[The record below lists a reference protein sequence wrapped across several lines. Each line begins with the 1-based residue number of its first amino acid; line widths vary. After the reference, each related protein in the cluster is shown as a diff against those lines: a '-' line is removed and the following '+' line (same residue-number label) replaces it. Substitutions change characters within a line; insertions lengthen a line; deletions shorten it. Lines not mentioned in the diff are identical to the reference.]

1 MDSLWGLS
9 EGPGVSAESSST
21 RRQGTPERR
30 RSSLSF
36 LAPEDAD
43 GSARPLVPARSE
55 PSLSALSCV
64 ANPPPRDEAP
74 ASPLPQWWTSLES
87 AALAAASPAP
97 GLSAGSP
104 ESSPGLPLARRHSSP
119 HAPASSHSST
129 KTHFCL
135 ADTEEKELLRS
146 PPAASPTTPT
156 SPLSRSS
163 FPSSLSFSPSSLSP
177 SSRPSSPSLSS
188 APAASVDLE
197 PDTFSARPRA
207 AFFCSPLVYAS
218 PRGGD
223 SRGLEPPP
231 SEGGRAGGPTTP
243 VQGRPEG
250 AAPAILLPHLGK
262 AASGVSAQANSQ
274 ALSSSRGDSRSSGPV
289 SGTLSPLT
297 LPAPPLSP
305 LSPVS
310 AGASVSYLHSPLIS
324 LPPPAGAAAT
334 TALALGAFPVIAQVT
349 DGVVLFPAYSPP
361 PWVQAFEL
369 ARWRFGDA
377 DDRQAWTVKQ
387 MRFVL
392 DNRLFPLPTDAAV
405 TPSETKTQDTLSL
418 PASLDAATTAA
429 SQRDLLISATPDGV
443 KEDLTARAPGD
454 PAPGDTLAGDTLA
467 GGASSPSGLR
477 RRPAPVVVVEFGSAQ
492 SPSAAS
498 LETAVATLE
507 AYFRGDK
514 PGPGPV
520 GGERERRHS
529 FSFSPRVGATHAGG
543 GGSAGSLFS
552 LGYGGNPLVR
562 RRSSS
567 NLDAG
572 ELRGEKK
579 GEASVVGSS
588 ALPAFSCSSPEVVYS
603 ALKSA
608 IRFGVPDG
616 LKKTIWL
623 VANNAWE
630 FLKGHPQLYKNA
642 LQQTFGDK
650 VPATLKGKCPTF
662 SAGVLGLQ
670 EDISGKQTR
679 LKDFEF
685 ETDTPLA
692 AWRASGCG
700 DEALSRG
707 EFFADLT
714 ESTADLLRNWFA
726 LTPRHGPADGHH
738 GPQAAPGATP
748 RWLALLKGRRQKL
761 GSNPLGQAIRNDL
774 NFWPAPPSPL
784 GEPGLRGRS
793 GSPGG
798 DRGFARGEKA
808 GDKARGAVALL
819 HGLGSFRSG
828 ELYGETSPSSSDTG
842 PGRFDRDLRKIDE
855 DRDSVPGST
864 SARGPAAEHLEAP
877 EKKEG
882 GQERREH
889 EGGGRGGPTSD
900 DSPGFAGQESPAWHG
915 RMEADVEALQQARRG
930 EGTTGRGKLFLD
942 YIKHR
947 PETTGEESA
956 DMERQATLAKEL
968 FGRRDSTEVQD
979 FRRYMRETHHRHMR
993 HAERM
998 RRARERSRERLTTS
1012 VAFCTLSQYQAA
1024 ADSSPWAPRRFNT
1037 GSSLDSLSS
1046 LAAPSPAG
1054 TPWALERNASQESVL
1069 PHLRSPAYSDYH
1081 LFRAQASLK
1090 KLGAGDNKRRGRLRL
1105 PWMAAAWPDA
1115 PNKPQEGEARTL
1127 EAGTLESG
1135 LFSAAQTSEPERKS
1149 FFGWKKKDTRDA
1161 GRAGKEPF
1169 ASDLRG
1175 DRNPLYRASSSPL
1188 GFNPPVHAKTGV
1200 EGSGGVGTGP
1210 ATPSSSRLPWRRSG
1224 TVSGE
1229 GHLGGKQAGPAWLL
1243 SKGKSLEGG
1252 WLLKSNSSQ
1261 TEVRQP
1267 LGSAPVSQ
1275 EEGKDADAPAM
1286 VAKDKGFL
1294 PAPVGDQGPHA
1305 PGSASSGS
1313 FSGAVKGSGASGG
1326 TPRSGQEVGP
1336 VASLSPQG
1344 RESWGEGS
1352 GDRGDRDRPGGRGRD
1367 ATTERQSSVFASLAF
1382 LEGRGADDT
1391 AKKKKNFGF
1400 FRRLFHQNPF
1410 GHGSRRTTTD
1420 EGPHEGDREPEGGF
1434 GARAQ
1439 TPGPRDP
1446 SLQETEAWPPRLS
1459 ESREEGESAETG
1471 ARTKPGGASR
1481 PHNGILASCACCC
1494 AANVDAR
1501 PVGPHGAS
1509 ETREG
1514 PSDMLSRGFIRA
1526 FSQKGGDRGASWG
1539 REKREAEERPEDA
1552 AVFQLPPSVCF
1563 AADSASQLSASQLSA
1578 SQLSA
1583 SQLSA
1588 SQLSASQRSAHWLGV
1603 CPSTTVSSS
1612 ALLVRRGP
1620 RQEQG
1625 EAWAS
1630 SPASPTSFG
1639 GPTEDAGLAGP
1650 GRGDLAKSKEKPE
1663 KRHRLLVGL
1672 RRHKK
1677 AGAKAET
1684 RASALAG
1691 TGDSSLSMEHSSTPG
1706 EGSSG
1711 GAASDKARQPVP
1723 LHVFPAS
1730 PVFSAAGCLVHPPSP
1745 AGQPARLPG
1754 LAASASPL
1762 WQALHHVPA
1771 ASGEQDMEY
1780 RRRLKKADVYEVE
1793 DVTDFHVLLTES
1805 GKEKAR
1811 RLLWCLNALHGT
1823 VEFCPVLP
1831 PLTCVLL
1838 LYFDEDVAYLI
1849 LHCLLKKAVQRER
1862 SHEPPLVPMKRKDF
1876 VRFVK
1881 IVTATIAQRLPRLY
1895 SHLRSL
1901 TIDLA
1906 AWVARGVQD
1915 GFARMLP
1922 FDFVLRIY
1930 GAFLFEGANVFY
1942 RYCVAL
1948 LKLLEP
1954 SLLNCADHESAEDVL
1969 YNCGDDP
1976 AVTLSGLTKAAFRYK
1991 LRIDEPLH
1999 KHTAEFP
2006 TPYLMTTRMR
2016 QFHRPRLRHESRIL
2030 QPQHWE
2036 AIWGWVP
2043 ETDRMLVPTL
2053 EYSSDTH
2060 GMSITAMVQRLSP
2073 FLRSPMLLVIS
2084 TRDHGILGFFSPFA
2098 FRYDAKAAAHD
2109 APLDVSFVYQLQPQ
2123 EQAYWWTGANQL
2135 FMSVTHKHIIIGGN
2149 DIAIYIDEDLRKG
2162 QSKQCASFGSA
2173 KLVADE
2179 MGDFL
2184 ISLIEVW
2191 ILQTE

>member
-1 MDSLWGLS
+1 MDSLWDLS

-21 RRQGTPERR
+21 RQQGTREGRR
-30 RSSLSF
+30 RSLSF
-36 LAPEDAD
+36 LATEDAD
-43 GSARPLVPARSE
+43 GSGCPLVADRGESSHPT
-55 PSLSALSCV
+55 LSCV
-64 ANPPPRDEAP
+64 ADWPPRDDATP
-74 ASPLPQWWTSLES
+74 SPLPQWWTSLSS
-87 AALAAASPAP
+87 AARAAASPGP
-97 GLSAGSP
+97 P
-104 ESSPGLPLARRHSSP
+104 FARPHSTR
-119 HAPASSHSST
+119 HAPASSRSSR
-129 KTHFCL
+129 KTHFRL
-135 ADTEEKELLRS
+135 ADTVEKELLRS
-146 PPAASPTTPT
+146 PPATTP
-156 SPLSRSS
+156 S
-163 FPSSLSFSPSSLSP
+163 SSLSSFSSSSSSSPSSLSSSSSSP
-177 SSRPSSPSLSS
+177 SSLSSSSSSPSSLSSSSSSPSSPSLSS
-188 APAASVDLE
+188 AQSEWFERADFSVSLCPSPASVDLE
-197 PDTFSARPRA
+197 FSVPPAA
-207 AFFCSPLVYAS
+207 AFFSSPLVYAS
-218 PRGGD
+218 PSEGD
-223 SRGLEPPP
+223 SRGMEPPP
-231 SEGGRAGGPTTP
+231 SEGVRAEGPNTP

-250 AAPAILLPHLGK
+250 AAPAASLPHLEK
-262 AASGVSAQANSQ
+262 AASGVSAQANSLS
-274 ALSSSRGDSRSSGPV
+274 LSSSRGDSRPSGPA

-297 LPAPPLSP
+297 LPARPLCP

-334 TALALGAFPVIAQVT
+334 AALALGAFPVVAQVT
-349 DGVVLFPAYSPP
+349 DGVLLFPAYSPP

-392 DNRLFPLPTDAAV
+392 DNRLFPFPTDAAV
-405 TPSETKTQDTLSL
+405 TRSETPTQDTLSL
-418 PASLDAATTAA
+418 PTSLDAATTAA
-429 SQRDLLISATPDGV
+429 SQRDLLNSATPDSD
-443 KEDLTARAPGD
+443 KATLTARASGD
-454 PAPGDTLAGDTLA
+454 SAPGDTSPGDARAGDALA

-477 RRPAPVVVVEFGSAQ
+477 RRSAPVVVVEFGSAQ
-492 SPSAAS
+492 PPSAAS
-498 LETAVATLE
+498 LEAAVAALE

-514 PGPGPV
+514 PGAGPV

-543 GGSAGSLFS
+543 GGGSAGSLFS

-567 NLDAG
+567 NIDAG
-572 ELRGEKK
+572 DLRGEKK
-579 GEASVVGSS
+579 GEVSVVGST
-588 ALPAFSCSSPEVVYS
+588 APPAFSCSSPEVVYS

-623 VANNAWE
+623 VANDAWE

-692 AWRASGCG
+692 AWRARGCG

-726 LTPRHGPADGHH
+726 LTPRHGPADGPH

-784 GEPGLRGRS
+784 GEPG
-793 GSPGG
+793 
-798 DRGFARGEKA
+798 FEKA

-842 PGRFDRDLRKIDE
+842 PGKFDRDLRKIDE

-864 SARGPAAEHLEAP
+864 STRGRAAERLETP
-877 EKKEG
+877 EKKDEG
-882 GQERREH
+882 DREGREH
-889 EGGGRGGPTSD
+889 VGGRGRKTSD

-947 PETTGEESA
+947 PETTGEESG
-956 DMERQATLAKEL
+956 DFGRQATLAKEL

-1012 VAFCTLSQYQAA
+1012 AAFCTLSHYQAA
-1024 ADSSPWAPRRFNT
+1024 ADNSPWAARRFNT
-1037 GSSLDSLSS
+1037 GSSLDSVSS
-1046 LAAPSPAG
+1046 LAAQSPAG
-1054 TPWALERNASQESVL
+1054 ASWALERNASQESML
-1069 PHLRSPAYSDYH
+1069 QHLRSPAYSDYH

-1090 KLGAGDNKRRGRLRL
+1090 KLGAGDNKRRGRMRL
-1105 PWMAAAWPDA
+1105 PWMAAAWPDS
-1115 PNKPQEGEARTL
+1115 PNKPQEGEARTVESGAL
-1127 EAGTLESG
+1127 VSG
-1135 LFSAAQTSEPERKS
+1135 LFGAAQASEPERKS
-1149 FFGWKKKDTRDA
+1149 FFGRKKKDPRDA
-1161 GRAGKEPF
+1161 GRAGNEPF

-1175 DRNPLYRASSSPL
+1175 DRNPLFCASSSPL
-1188 GFNPPVHAKTGV
+1188 GFNPPVHAKTAG
-1200 EGSGGVGTGP
+1200 EGSGGVGTGSS
-1210 ATPSSSRLPWRRSG
+1210 TPSSSRLPWRRSG
-1224 TVSGE
+1224 MVSGE
-1229 GHLGGKQAGPAWLL
+1229 ARLGGKQAGPTWLL
-1243 SKGKSLEGG
+1243 SGGKNGESGKCREGG
-1252 WLLKSNSSQ
+1252 WPLKSSSSQ
-1261 TEVRQP
+1261 KEVRQP

-1275 EEGKDADAPAM
+1275 EEGKEADAPAM
-1286 VAKDKGFL
+1286 VAKDKGFV
-1294 PAPVGDQGPHA
+1294 PEPVGGQGPHA
-1305 PGSASSGS
+1305 PGPASSGS
-1313 FSGAVKGSGASGG
+1313 LSGAAVKGFGASAG
-1326 TPRSGQEVGP
+1326 TPRSGHEVGA
-1336 VASLSPQG
+1336 VAALSPKG
-1344 RESWGEGS
+1344 RASWGEGS
-1352 GDRGDRDRPGGRGRD
+1352 GDRTGGRGREV
-1367 ATTERQSSVFASLAF
+1367 TTERQSSAFASSAF
-1382 LEGRGADDT
+1382 LEARGADDS

-1410 GHGSRRTTTD
+1410 GHASRRTTTD

-1439 TPGPRDP
+1439 APGPRDP
-1446 SLQETEAWPPRLS
+1446 SLQGTEAWPRGLS
-1459 ESREEGESAETG
+1459 EAREEGESAEAG
-1471 ARTKPGGASR
+1471 ARTKAGGASR
-1481 PHNGILASCACCC
+1481 SHNGILASCACCC

-1501 PVGPHGAS
+1501 PVGPHGAA
-1509 ETREG
+1509 ETRED
-1514 PSDMLSRGFIRA
+1514 PSDMLS
-1526 FSQKGGDRGASWG
+1526 RGASWG

-1552 AVFQLPPSVCF
+1552 AAFQLPPSACF
-1563 AADSASQLSASQLSA
+1563 AADAAPQL
-1578 SQLSA
+1578 
-1583 SQLSA
+1583 
-1588 SQLSASQRSAHWLGV
+1588 SAHWLGV

-1620 RQEQG
+1620 RHEQG

-1639 GPTEDAGLAGP
+1639 GAAEDAGPAGP

-1677 AGAKAET
+1677 AGAKVEP

-1691 TGDSSLSMEHSSTPG
+1691 AGDSSLSVEHSSTPG

-1711 GAASDKARQPVP
+1711 GGASDKSRQPVP
-1723 LHVFPAS
+1723 PHVFPAS
-1730 PVFSAAGCLVHPPSP
+1730 PVFAAGGCLVHPPSP
-1745 AGQPARLPG
+1745 ASHPARLPG

-1762 WQALHHVPA
+1762 WQALHHLPA
-1771 ASGEQDMEY
+1771 ASGEQGMEY

-1793 DVTDFHVLLTES
+1793 DVTDFHLLLTES

-1862 SHEPPLVPMKRKDF
+1862 SHEPPFVLMKRKDF

-1901 TIDLA
+1901 TIDVA

-1930 GAFLFEGANVFY
+1930 GAFLFEGANVFF
-1942 RYCVAL
+1942 RHSVAL

-1991 LRIDEPLH
+1991 LRIEEPLH

-2060 GMSITAMVQRLSP
+2060 GMSITAMVQRLSL
-2073 FLRSPMLLVIS
+2073 FLRCPMLLVIS
-2084 TRDHGILGFFSPFA
+2084 TRDRGILGFFSPFA

-2135 FMSVTHKHIIIGGN
+2135 FMNVTHKHIIIGGN

-2162 QSKQCASFGSA
+2162 QSKKCASFGSA

-2191 ILQTE
+2191 TLQRE